1 MSMTTIYLLRH
12 GALAADA
19 RDRFVGQIDL
29 PLSPEGLLQAE
40 TLGEVLR
47 PLDIDTVFCS
57 DLLRSLQTAQA
68 IVDATNIP
76 IEVRRDLREI
86 ALGDWEGLSRQDVMS
101 GFPAQYAAR
110 GADIARYRIPGGESF
125 TDCQARVLAAWQD
138 IVERGAKRIVIVG
151 HAGAN
156 RALLCHLLNL
166 PLAGLFSLE
175 QQYGAVNVIE
185 RQGGRC
191 HVRLIDGHPA
201 DLCVSRLRSP
211 RRTLHRMNHE
221 RISS

>member
-1 MSMTTIYLLRH
+1 MGMSTTTIYLLRH

-29 PLSPEGLLQAE
+29 PLSPGGLLQAE
-40 TLGEVLR
+40 ALGEALR
-47 PLDIDTVFCS
+47 PLDIDIVCCS
-57 DLLRSLQTAQA
+57 DLLRSRQTAQA
-68 IVDATNIP
+68 IVDTTDIP

-86 ALGDWEGLSRQDVMS
+86 ALGDWEGLSRRDVVS

-110 GADIARYRIPGGESF
+110 GADIAGFRIPGGESF
-125 TDCQARVLAAWQD
+125 TDCQTRVLAAWQD
-138 IVERGAKRIVIVG
+138 IIGRGARRIVIVG

-175 QQYGAVNVIE
+175 QRYGAVNIIE
-185 RQGGRC
+185 RQGNRC
-191 HVRLIDGHPA
+191 QVRLIDGHPA
-201 DLCVSRLRSP
+201 DLCASQR
-211 RRTLHRMNHE
+211 
-221 RISS
+221 